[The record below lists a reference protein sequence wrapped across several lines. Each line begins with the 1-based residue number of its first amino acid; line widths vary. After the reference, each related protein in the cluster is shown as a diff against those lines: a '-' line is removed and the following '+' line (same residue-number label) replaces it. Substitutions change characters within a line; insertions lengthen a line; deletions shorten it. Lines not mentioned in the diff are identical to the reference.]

1 MFANPLAILAI
12 NERHNMKSIL
22 LISALLLVTSPLHA
36 ESHQPGSPPSTQA
49 VVMTDGV
56 VQRIDA
62 VAGKIT
68 LRHGAIVNLDM
79 PAMTMVFRAQP
90 PSLLD
95 KVKVADKVKFHAEQ
109 INGAL
114 TVTAIQVAP

>member
-1 MFANPLAILAI
+1 
-12 NERHNMKSIL
+12 MKPIL
-22 LISALLLVTSPLHA
+22 LISALLLVTPPLHA
-36 ESHQPGSPPSTQA
+36 ESHQPGNPPSTHA

-56 VQRIDA
+56 VQRVDA

-95 KVKVADKVKFHAEQ
+95 RVKVADKVKFHAEQ

-114 TVTAIQVAP
+114 AVTAIQVAP

>member
-1 MFANPLAILAI
+1 
-12 NERHNMKSIL
+12 MKPTL
-22 LISALLLVTSPLHA
+22 LISALLLVTPSLHA

-56 VQRIDA
+56 VLRVDA

-95 KVKVADKVKFHAEQ
+95 RVKVADKVKFHAEQ

>member
-1 MFANPLAILAI
+1 MAILAI
-12 NERHNMKSIL
+12 NERHNMKPIL
-22 LISALLLVTSPLHA
+22 LISALLLVTPFLHA
-36 ESHQPGSPPSTQA
+36 ESHQPGSPSSTQA

-56 VQRIDA
+56 VQKIDA

-68 LRHGAIVNLDM
+68 LKHGAIVNLDM

-95 KVKVADKVKFHAEQ
+95 RVRVSDRVKFHAEQ
-109 INGAL
+109 INGTL

>member
-1 MFANPLAILAI
+1 VFANLLAILAI
-12 NERHNMKSIL
+12 NERHNMKPIL
-22 LISALLLVTSPLHA
+22 LISALLLVTPPLHA
-36 ESHQPGSPPSTQA
+36 ESHQPGSPSSTQA

-56 VQRIDA
+56 VQKIDA

-68 LRHGAIVNLDM
+68 LKHGAIVNLDM

-95 KVKVADKVKFHAEQ
+95 RVRVSDRVKFHAEQ
-109 INGAL
+109 INGTL